1 MTKSGTDCNISSKV
15 IRMGFSEF
23 WLLMYVLLRNSVYGP
38 IGFVPPGVINIYLS
52 IYLVKYAS

>member
-1 MTKSGTDCNISSKV
+1 MTKSGTYCNISSKV
-15 IRMGFSEF
+15 IRMGFYEF

-52 IYLVKYAS
+52 I

>member
-1 MTKSGTDCNISSKV
+1 
-15 IRMGFSEF
+15 MGFYEF

-52 IYLVKYAS
+52 IYIYVYIDLDQKTLLFL